1 VSSRG
6 VATGAYGC
14 FVALQWSADEEARMS
29 EKDLHSPDERFE
41 VVTKGNTRELTAA
54 QKNRQKPEDIR
65 LKDETTAAPEDDDD
79 DE

>member
-1 VSSRG
+1 
-6 VATGAYGC
+6 
-14 FVALQWSADEEARMS
+14 MS